1 MTKTKV
7 LDWMT
12 RDPITI
18 EEKASIMEAVH
29 VMKAN
34 DIRRLPVMRDGRL
47 VGLITDRML
56 KDYSPGKATPLD
68 TWEVHYL
75 LDRTPVSEVMNKHP
89 YTVKPDDLLTDSA
102 LVIREH
108 KLYGV
113 CVLDDSGALVGVL
126 TIKDLLDALFYLSD
140 LTAKRPE
147 LASVT

>member
-7 LDWMT
+7 SDWMT
-12 RDPITI
+12 RHPITI
-18 EEKASIMEAVH
+18 DENASIMEAMH

-34 DIRRLPVMRDGRL
+34 EIRRLPVMRDGRL
-47 VGLITDRML
+47 TGVITDRML

-89 YTVKPDDLLTDSA
+89 HTVRPDALLTDAA
-102 LVIREH
+102 LIIRQH

-113 CVLDDSGALVGVL
+113 CVLDDAGALVGVL
-126 TIKDLLDALFYLSD
+126 TIKDLLDALFYLSE
-140 LTAKRPE
+140 LTAKSPE
-147 LASVT
+147 LTAVT